1 MHDKTSHCAHEAPQ
15 QNLIDEFLFY
25 PSTKGCV
32 ADERQVDKNTPAR
45 RARASATRASY
56 VLEAARDN
64 RKGRDPRG
72 FRQRDARRGVDF
84 TSVTQ
89 NSVCRGCARKLDH
102 EDAKCQTEERH
113 LACRRGKRVCM
124 LELGRRKPRCNA
136 TLTSGTF
143 SRATRR
149 PFLRGKNHM
158 PYFNV
163 RVLKI
168 DEPFASC
175 LAGFPEKGRPAVR
188 RAGAR
193 DQRLSLVV
201 VVVVFGRR

>member
-1 MHDKTSHCAHEAPQ
+1 MRAKTSHCAHEAPQ
-15 QNLIDEFLFY
+15 QNHIEFLFY

-89 NSVCRGCARKLDH
+89 NSFCRGCASKPDH
-102 EDAKCQTEERH
+102 EDARCRTEEQH
-113 LACRRGKRVCM
+113 LARRRGRRVSV
-124 LELGRRKPRCNA
+124 LELGWRKPRCTA
-136 TLTSGTF
+136 RS
-143 SRATRR
+143 
-149 PFLRGKNHM
+149 
-158 PYFNV
+158 
-163 RVLKI
+163 
-168 DEPFASC
+168 
-175 LAGFPEKGRPAVR
+175 R
-188 RAGAR
+188 RAR
-193 DQRLSLVV
+193 FR
-201 VVVVFGRR
+201 GRRGAHFYAAKITCRISSSAF

>member
-1 MHDKTSHCAHEAPQ
+1 M
-15 QNLIDEFLFY
+15 
-25 PSTKGCV
+25 
-32 ADERQVDKNTPAR
+32 
-45 RARASATRASY
+45 
-56 VLEAARDN
+56 EAARDD
-64 RKGRDPRG
+64 RRVPQRRS
-72 FRQRDARRGVDF
+72 FRRRDARRGVDS

-89 NSVCRGCARKLDH
+89 NSFCRGCASKPDH
-102 EDAKCQTEERH
+102 EDARCRTEEQH
-113 LACRRGKRVCM
+113 LARRRGKRVSL
-124 LELGRRKPRCNA
+124 LELGWRKPRCNA

-168 DEPFASC
+168 DEPLASC
-175 LAGFPEKGRPAVR
+175 LARFPEKERPAVR

-193 DQRLSLVV
+193 GQRLSLVV
-201 VVVVFGRR
+201 VVVVLVAAARKVFEE